1 MRRLYTLTLLMF
13 GLSMLVADAAVA
25 QSTQPDVVD
34 LFSWITPQGT
44 DWKLGILFTV
54 TGLVGA
60 LVTTFGLIG
69 GAVSGTAGQ
78 ARIDADTERL
88 DRLTRILVDLLTDE
102 SANTDRM
109 REVADSVNQLRS
121 YLSKERWR
129 QFSIAAFLYAVLGA
143 AFAAALAQDLLQALV
158 IGAGWTGV
166 LGSLGLRSDA
176 QTRRGIKDE
185 ALTRIQT
192 QLKRIQQEYQTSFA
206 RLARE
211 AGDTNVKG
219 RIEAEGEQL
228 TKAIADALRQAD
240 YAKGV

>member
-69 GAVSGTAGQ
+69 GAVPGTAGQ

-88 DRLTRILVDLLTDE
+88 DRLTRILEDLLTDE

-121 YLSKERWR
+121 
-129 QFSIAAFLYAVLGA
+129 G
-143 AFAAALAQDLLQALV
+143 LASV
-158 IGAGWTGV
+158 PWTV
-166 LGSLGLRSDA
+166 
-176 QTRRGIKDE
+176 
-185 ALTRIQT
+185 
-192 QLKRIQQEYQTSFA
+192 
-206 RLARE
+206 
-211 AGDTNVKG
+211 
-219 RIEAEGEQL
+219 
-228 TKAIADALRQAD
+228 
-240 YAKGV
+240 